1 MNSRRSDL
9 RIDSSSSTT
18 ATRGRG
24 RVTLRLLCSR
34 LCARP
39 CLSIVTKA
47 CGARR
52 WTKVG
57 LPCGSGPTTLR
68 RCARARAGTCR
79 KEQGSMA
86 ITQVE
91 PQDQPVVF
99 VIDDD
104 DSVRRSLERLL
115 RSVDLDVET
124 FASAQDF
131 LKKPLPDRPSCV
143 VLDLRLPGP
152 SGLELQESLI
162 RAGHRVPIVFISGHA
177 DVPSSVRAIKAGA
190 VDFLQKPFSD
200 QALLDIIHGALRRD
214 REARRDRAEV
224 AGIRLRF
231 DTLTPRERDVLRLVI
246 RGRLNKQIAGDL
258 GISEKT
264 VKFHRGRVMEKTQAG
279 SVAELVRQAD
289 RLGLRADN

>member
-1 MNSRRSDL
+1 
-9 RIDSSSSTT
+9 
-18 ATRGRG
+18 
-24 RVTLRLLCSR
+24 
-34 LCARP
+34 
-39 CLSIVTKA
+39 
-47 CGARR
+47 
-52 WTKVG
+52 
-57 LPCGSGPTTLR
+57 
-68 RCARARAGTCR
+68 
-79 KEQGSMA
+79 MA
-86 ITQVE
+86 ISPGE
-91 PQDQPVVF
+91 LLDQPIVF

-115 RSVDLDVET
+115 RSVDLAVET
-124 FASAQDF
+124 FASAQEF
-131 LKKPLPDRPSCV
+131 LKRPLPDRPSCV

-162 RAGHRVPIVFISGHA
+162 RAGHDVPIVFISGHA

-224 AGIRLRF
+224 AAIRVRF
-231 DTLTPRERDVLRLVI
+231 DTLTPRERDVLGLVI
-246 RGRLNKQIAGDL
+246 QGRLNKQIAGDL

-289 RLGLRADN
+289 RLGLRPAG

>member
-1 MNSRRSDL
+1 M
-9 RIDSSSSTT
+9 STT
-18 ATRGRG
+18 
-24 RVTLRLLCSR
+24 
-34 LCARP
+34 P
-39 CLSIVTKA
+39 N
-47 CGARR
+47 
-52 WTKVG
+52 
-57 LPCGSGPTTLR
+57 LPSNREASFAAPAGSPGEPL
-68 RCARARAGTCR
+68 
-79 KEQGSMA
+79 EQP
-86 ITQVE
+86 I
-91 PQDQPVVF
+91 VF

-115 RSVDLDVET
+115 RSVDLDAET

-131 LKKPLPDRPSCV
+131 LRKPMPDRPACV

-152 SGLELQESLI
+152 SGLELQESLL
-162 RAGHRVPIVFISGHA
+162 RSGHNVPIIFISGHA

-224 AGIRLRF
+224 ASIRVRF

-246 RGRLNKQIAGDL
+246 QGRLNKQIAGDL

-289 RLGLRADN
+289 RLGLRPAD

>member
-1 MNSRRSDL
+1 MSITPNPQSSREAPAAPAGPQGEPL
-9 RIDSSSSTT
+9 E
-18 ATRGRG
+18 
-24 RVTLRLLCSR
+24 
-34 LCARP
+34 RP
-39 CLSIVTKA
+39 I
-47 CGARR
+47 
-52 WTKVG
+52 
-57 LPCGSGPTTLR
+57 
-68 RCARARAGTCR
+68 
-79 KEQGSMA
+79 
-86 ITQVE
+86 
-91 PQDQPVVF
+91 VF

-131 LKKPLPDRPSCV
+131 LRKPMPDRPACV

-162 RAGHRVPIVFISGHA
+162 RSGHDVPIVFISGHA

-224 AGIRLRF
+224 ASIRVRF

-246 RGRLNKQIAGDL
+246 QGRLNKQIAGDL

-264 VKFHRGRVMEKTQAG
+264 VKFHRGRVMEKTQVG

-289 RLGLRADN
+289 RLGLRPTD

>member
-1 MNSRRSDL
+1 MSMSITPNPPSSREAPAAPAGPQGEPL
-9 RIDSSSSTT
+9 E
-18 ATRGRG
+18 
-24 RVTLRLLCSR
+24 
-34 LCARP
+34 RP
-39 CLSIVTKA
+39 I
-47 CGARR
+47 
-52 WTKVG
+52 
-57 LPCGSGPTTLR
+57 
-68 RCARARAGTCR
+68 
-79 KEQGSMA
+79 
-86 ITQVE
+86 
-91 PQDQPVVF
+91 VF

-124 FASAQDF
+124 SASAQDF
-131 LKKPLPDRPSCV
+131 LRKPMPDRPACV

-162 RAGHRVPIVFISGHA
+162 RSGHDVPIVFISGHA

-214 REARRDRAEV
+214 REARRDRAEI
-224 AGIRLRF
+224 ASIRVRF

-246 RGRLNKQIAGDL
+246 QGRLNKQIAGDL

-289 RLGLRADN
+289 RLGLRPGD

>member
-1 MNSRRSDL
+1 MSMSVTPNQPSSRE
-9 RIDSSSSTT
+9 
-18 ATRGRG
+18 APAAPAGPQG
-24 RVTLRLLCSR
+24 ELL
-34 LCARP
+34 
-39 CLSIVTKA
+39 
-47 CGARR
+47 
-52 WTKVG
+52 
-57 LPCGSGPTTLR
+57 
-68 RCARARAGTCR
+68 
-79 KEQGSMA
+79 EQP
-86 ITQVE
+86 I
-91 PQDQPVVF
+91 VF

-131 LKKPLPDRPSCV
+131 LRKPMPDRPACV

-152 SGLELQESLI
+152 SGLELQESLN
-162 RAGHRVPIVFISGHA
+162 RSGHDVPIVFISGHA

-224 AGIRLRF
+224 ASIRVRF

-246 RGRLNKQIAGDL
+246 QGRLNKQIAGDL

-289 RLGLRADN
+289 RLGLRPAD

>member
-1 MNSRRSDL
+1 
-9 RIDSSSSTT
+9 
-18 ATRGRG
+18 
-24 RVTLRLLCSR
+24 
-34 LCARP
+34 
-39 CLSIVTKA
+39 
-47 CGARR
+47 
-52 WTKVG
+52 
-57 LPCGSGPTTLR
+57 
-68 RCARARAGTCR
+68 
-79 KEQGSMA
+79 MA
-86 ITQVE
+86 ISPGE
-91 PQDQPVVF
+91 LLDQPIVF

-124 FASAQDF
+124 FASAQEF
-131 LKKPLPDRPSCV
+131 LRKSLPDRPSCV

-162 RAGHRVPIVFISGHA
+162 RAGHDVPIVFISGHA

-224 AGIRLRF
+224 AGIRVRF

-246 RGRLNKQIAGDL
+246 QGRLNKQIAGDL

-264 VKFHRGRVMEKTQAG
+264 VKFHRGRVMQKTQAG

-289 RLGLRADN
+289 RLGLRPGD

>member
-1 MNSRRSDL
+1 MSMSVTPNPPSSRE
-9 RIDSSSSTT
+9 
-18 ATRGRG
+18 APAAPAGPQG
-24 RVTLRLLCSR
+24 ELL
-34 LCARP
+34 
-39 CLSIVTKA
+39 
-47 CGARR
+47 
-52 WTKVG
+52 
-57 LPCGSGPTTLR
+57 
-68 RCARARAGTCR
+68 
-79 KEQGSMA
+79 EQP
-86 ITQVE
+86 I
-91 PQDQPVVF
+91 VF

-131 LKKPLPDRPSCV
+131 LRRPMPDRPACV

-152 SGLELQESLI
+152 SGLELQESLN
-162 RAGHRVPIVFISGHA
+162 RSGHDVPIVFISGHA

-224 AGIRLRF
+224 SSIRVRF

-246 RGRLNKQIAGDL
+246 QGRLNKQIAGDL

-289 RLGLRADN
+289 RLGLRPAD

>member
-1 MNSRRSDL
+1 MSMSITPNPPSSREAPAAPAGPQGEPL
-9 RIDSSSSTT
+9 E
-18 ATRGRG
+18 
-24 RVTLRLLCSR
+24 
-34 LCARP
+34 RP
-39 CLSIVTKA
+39 I
-47 CGARR
+47 
-52 WTKVG
+52 
-57 LPCGSGPTTLR
+57 
-68 RCARARAGTCR
+68 
-79 KEQGSMA
+79 
-86 ITQVE
+86 
-91 PQDQPVVF
+91 VF

-131 LKKPLPDRPSCV
+131 LRKPMPDRPACV

-162 RAGHRVPIVFISGHA
+162 RSGHDVPIVFISGHA

-224 AGIRLRF
+224 ASIRVRF

-246 RGRLNKQIAGDL
+246 QGRLNKQIAGDL

-289 RLGLRADN
+289 RLGLRPSD

>member
-1 MNSRRSDL
+1 MSMSITPNPPSSRE
-9 RIDSSSSTT
+9 
-18 ATRGRG
+18 APAAPAGPQG
-24 RVTLRLLCSR
+24 ELL
-34 LCARP
+34 
-39 CLSIVTKA
+39 
-47 CGARR
+47 
-52 WTKVG
+52 
-57 LPCGSGPTTLR
+57 
-68 RCARARAGTCR
+68 
-79 KEQGSMA
+79 EQP
-86 ITQVE
+86 I
-91 PQDQPVVF
+91 VF

-115 RSVDLDVET
+115 RSVDLEVET

-131 LKKPLPDRPSCV
+131 LRKPMPDRPACV

-162 RAGHRVPIVFISGHA
+162 RSGHDVPIVFISGHA

-224 AGIRLRF
+224 ASIRVRF
-231 DTLTPRERDVLRLVI
+231 DMLTPRERDVLRLVI
-246 RGRLNKQIAGDL
+246 QGRLNKQIAGDL

-289 RLGLRADN
+289 RLGLRPGD

>member
-1 MNSRRSDL
+1 MSMSITPNPPSSREAPAAPAGPQGEPL
-9 RIDSSSSTT
+9 E
-18 ATRGRG
+18 
-24 RVTLRLLCSR
+24 
-34 LCARP
+34 RP
-39 CLSIVTKA
+39 I
-47 CGARR
+47 
-52 WTKVG
+52 
-57 LPCGSGPTTLR
+57 
-68 RCARARAGTCR
+68 
-79 KEQGSMA
+79 
-86 ITQVE
+86 
-91 PQDQPVVF
+91 VF

-131 LKKPLPDRPSCV
+131 LRKPMPDRPACV

-152 SGLELQESLI
+152 SGLELQDSLT
-162 RAGHRVPIVFISGHA
+162 RSGHEVPIVFISGHA

-224 AGIRLRF
+224 ASIRVRF

-246 RGRLNKQIAGDL
+246 QGGLNKQIAGDL

-279 SVAELVRQAD
+279 SVAELVRQSD
-289 RLGLRADN
+289 RLGLWPQA

>member
-1 MNSRRSDL
+1 MSMSITPNPPSSREAPAAPAGPQGEPL
-9 RIDSSSSTT
+9 E
-18 ATRGRG
+18 
-24 RVTLRLLCSR
+24 
-34 LCARP
+34 RP
-39 CLSIVTKA
+39 I
-47 CGARR
+47 
-52 WTKVG
+52 
-57 LPCGSGPTTLR
+57 
-68 RCARARAGTCR
+68 
-79 KEQGSMA
+79 
-86 ITQVE
+86 
-91 PQDQPVVF
+91 VF

-131 LKKPLPDRPSCV
+131 LRKPMPDRPACV

-162 RAGHRVPIVFISGHA
+162 RSGHDVPIVFISGHA

-224 AGIRLRF
+224 ASIRVRF

-246 RGRLNKQIAGDL
+246 QGRLNKQIAGDL

-264 VKFHRGRVMEKTQAG
+264 VKFHRGRVMEKTQVG

-289 RLGLRADN
+289 RLGLRPTD

>member
-1 MNSRRSDL
+1 MS
-9 RIDSSSSTT
+9 IPP
-18 ATRGRG
+18 GE
-24 RVTLRLLCSR
+24 TL
-34 LCARP
+34 
-39 CLSIVTKA
+39 
-47 CGARR
+47 
-52 WTKVG
+52 
-57 LPCGSGPTTLR
+57 
-68 RCARARAGTCR
+68 
-79 KEQGSMA
+79 
-86 ITQVE
+86 
-91 PQDQPVVF
+91 DQPIVF

-124 FASAQDF
+124 YASAQEF
-131 LKKPLPDRPSCV
+131 LRRALPDRPSCV

-162 RAGHRVPIVFISGHA
+162 RAGHNVPIVFISGHA

-214 REARRDRAEV
+214 RESRRDRAEV
-224 AGIRLRF
+224 AGLRVRF

-246 RGRLNKQIAGDL
+246 QGRLNKQIAGDL

-289 RLGLRADN
+289 RLGLRAGD

>member
-1 MNSRRSDL
+1 M
-9 RIDSSSSTT
+9 
-18 ATRGRG
+18 
-24 RVTLRLLCSR
+24 
-34 LCARP
+34 
-39 CLSIVTKA
+39 SISP
-47 CGARR
+47 G
-52 WTKVG
+52 
-57 LPCGSGPTTLR
+57 
-68 RCARARAGTCR
+68 
-79 KEQGSMA
+79 
-86 ITQVE
+86 E
-91 PQDQPVVF
+91 PLDQPIVF

-104 DSVRRSLERLL
+104 DSVRRSL
-115 RSVDLDVET
+115 DET
-124 FASAQDF
+124 FASAQEF

-162 RAGHRVPIVFISGHA
+162 RAGHDVPIVFISGHA

-224 AGIRLRF
+224 AGIRVRF

-246 RGRLNKQIAGDL
+246 QGRLNKQSAGDL

-289 RLGLRADN
+289 RLGLRPGD